1 MKDQAYYKALQNNLT
16 EWASSE
22 DEQTF
27 SCLNP
32 LKNHRLIHALLR
44 QPIDRTP
51 IWLMRQAGRYLPEY
65 RALREKVRD
74 FFTFCQ
80 TPELAVEATLQP
92 LARFPLDAAI
102 IFSDILTV
110 PIAMGCEIKMDE
122 GRGPIA
128 PTPIRT
134 DLAIQQLQTENAI
147 EKLETVSEAIRLT
160 KQALQNRV
168 PLIGFAGSPWTVATY
183 MVEGQSSKTF
193 ETIKSM
199 MFSNPVSLQTL
210 LEKIT
215 TVTIDYLNAQIHAGA
230 DVIML
235 FDSWGGVL
243 SPEHYQLF
251 SLYYM
256 QKIGE
261 KIMRVKHGKKI
272 PLIFFSKGCGLYLE
286 NIANAG
292 CDAVGLDWTI
302 NLSLAKKLAGDRVAL
317 QGNLDPAVL
326 FSDSKTIQQAAK
338 KILSVYNNQTGFVFN
353 LGHGISK
360 NTPIESVMAL
370 MEVIAE

>member
-1 MKDQAYYKALQNNLT
+1 MIQIKSDR
-16 EWASSE
+16 
-22 DEQTF
+22 F
-27 SCLNP
+27 I
-32 LKNHRLIHALLR
+32 RALLR

-65 RALREKVRD
+65 RALRAKVKD

-80 TPELAVEATLQP
+80 TPELACEATLQP

-110 PIAMGCEIKMDE
+110 PIAMGCEINMDE
-122 GRGPIA
+122 GRGPVA
-128 PTPIRT
+128 PNPIRT
-134 DLAIQQLQTENAI
+134 IQAIQQLNTQYAA
-147 EKLETVSEAIRLT
+147 EKLTYVSDAIALT
-160 KQALQNRV
+160 KKALNDKV

-183 MVEGQSSKTF
+183 MIEGQSSKTF
-193 ETIKSM
+193 EKIKSM
-199 MFSNPVSLQTL
+199 MFAEPILLHTL

-215 TVTIDYLNAQIHAGA
+215 DVTIHYLNAQIQSGA
-230 DVIML
+230 DVVMI

-243 SPEHYQLF
+243 SPLQYQLF
-251 SLYYM
+251 SLNYM

-261 KIMRVKHGKKI
+261 KIARIYQDKKI

-286 NIANAG
+286 NIADAG
-292 CDAVGLDWTI
+292 CDAVGLDWTMD
-302 NLSLAKKLAGDRVAL
+302 LSAAKKLVGDRVAL
-317 QGNLDPAVL
+317 QGNLDPCAL
-326 FSDSKTIQQAAK
+326 FADRQTIQQEAN

-360 NTPIESVMAL
+360 DTPIDSVNAL
-370 MEVIAE
+370 MELFT

>member
-1 MKDQAYYKALQNNLT
+1 MIRI
-16 EWASSE
+16 
-22 DEQTF
+22 
-27 SCLNP
+27 
-32 LKNHRLIHALLR
+32 KNDRFISALLR

-51 IWLMRQAGRYLPEY
+51 VWLMRQAGRYLPEY
-65 RALREKVRD
+65 RALRAKSTD
-74 FFTFCQ
+74 FFAFCQ
-80 TPELAVEATLQP
+80 TPELACEATLQP

-128 PTPIRT
+128 PNPIRT
-134 DLAIQQLQTENAI
+134 AKAIQALNTENAL
-147 EKLETVSEAIRLT
+147 EKLAYVSDAITLT
-160 KQALQNRV
+160 KKALNQKV
-168 PLIGFAGSPWTVATY
+168 PLIGFSGSPWTVATY

-193 ETIKSM
+193 EKIKSM
-199 MFSNPVSLQTL
+199 MFAEPAVLHAL

-215 TVTIDYLNAQIHAGA
+215 DVTIDYLNAQIHAGA
-230 DVIML
+230 DVIMI

-243 SPEHYQLF
+243 SPLQYQLF
-251 SLYYM
+251 SLNYM
-256 QKIGE
+256 KKIGE
-261 KIMRVKHGKKI
+261 KLIRRHQDKKI

-292 CDAVGLDWTI
+292 CDAVGLDWTMDLAI
-302 NLSLAKKLAGDRVAL
+302 AKKCVGDRVAL
-317 QGNLDPAVL
+317 QGNLDPCTL
-326 FSDSKTIQQAAK
+326 FADRQTIQQEAK

-360 NTPIESVMAL
+360 DTPIDSVMAL
-370 MEVIAE
+370 MEALYLPR